1 MSGEATIATK
11 LVVDAIDNAEQ
22 ESSMSA
28 DTMAH
33 AILSAVLVELSKT
46 RSRRDL
52 ESFIDF
58 DLDNIVE
65 VDNVITRG
73 C

>member
-1 MSGEATIATK
+1 MSGETTIATK
-11 LVVDAIDNAEQ
+11 LVIDAIDDAEKT
-22 ESSMSA
+22 SSMSA